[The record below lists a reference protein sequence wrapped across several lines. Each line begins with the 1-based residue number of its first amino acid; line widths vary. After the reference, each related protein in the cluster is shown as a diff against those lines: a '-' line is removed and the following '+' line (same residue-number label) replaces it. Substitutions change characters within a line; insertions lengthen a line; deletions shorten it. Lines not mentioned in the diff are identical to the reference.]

1 MESNERIPPVEL
13 LRRQYSQCLD
23 PENLA
28 LPKPEILRLPET
40 QKRIYEDLFDES
52 RLKYPPPERYRF
64 RVLKKILAA
73 LEEAIED
80 PEEDVCK

>member
-1 MESNERIPPVEL
+1 MESNERISAVEL
-13 LRRQYSQCLD
+13 LRRQYLQCLD

-28 LPKPEILRLPET
+28 LPKPEILRVPET
-40 QKRIYEDLFDES
+40 QKRIYEGLFEES
-52 RLKYPPPERYRF
+52 KLKFPPPERYRF

-80 PEEDVCK
+80 PDEDVCK